1 MKAGDTLRVHFQNLL
16 PDQGSSY
23 VHNQFSAADE
33 SNVHFH
39 GLHVSGELPSD
50 DSTVPVLPGNE
61 ITYVTSLPTEHMPG
75 THWLHPHRHGST
87 AIQVAGGAA
96 LALIVEDPAGTLPSQ
111 VEGAP
116 EVLLVVMQIDLEM
129 SSRMASRARD
139 SWFSITGGSLTSLVN
154 GEVTPSISIKAGE
167 WTRFRV
173 IYAGWLAEM
182 LSFQITGC
190 EMVLLAKDGI
200 YIRDFPRTL
209 TAAAPIPTG
218 GRADLM
224 IRCPAASSNYQV
236 TWDGQTIATVITGAE
251 IVSSVD
257 FEAWTPSYPT
267 YLQDLRSTE
276 ASENCACETRFDREE
291 VNGDKFEYGVVLHE
305 SYLGAVVERNIN
317 ARSHPYHQ
325 HVFPFQLISGFTAD
339 GGGGGRG
346 RGGSNVNVATNY
358 NMPGDWHDTVEGSGS
373 VRYQPS
379 RFPGKVMLHCHR
391 LDHEDQGMMGLEMVK
406 TSGPCACL
414 SAANIGSAK
423 SWWVQVPALLFVAM
437 LAW

>member
-1 MKAGDTLRVHFQNLL
+1 MFGTKEVIQIW
-16 PDQGSSY
+16 
-23 VHNQFSAADE
+23 
-33 SNVHFH
+33 
-39 GLHVSGELPSD
+39 
-50 DSTVPVLPGNE
+50 GNE
-61 ITYVTSLPTEHMPG
+61 ITYVTSLPAEHMPG

-96 LALIVEDPAGTLPSQ
+96 LALIVKDPAGTLPSQ

-224 IRCPAASSNYQV
+224 IRCPAASSNIPSHL
-236 TWDGQTIATVITGAE
+236 G
-251 IVSSVD
+251 
-257 FEAWTPSYPT
+257 WT
-267 YLQDLRSTE
+267 DH
-276 ASENCACETRFDREE
+276 C
-291 VNGDKFEYGVVLHE
+291 NGDHRSWDCIQCWFWSMDSKLSHLSSGSSNYGGIWKL
-305 SYLGAVVERNIN
+305 YLW
-317 ARSHPYHQ
+317 HQ
-325 HVFPFQLISGFTAD
+325 VRQRTGEWWHVWIWSCATWELP
-339 GGGGGRG
+339 
-346 RGGSNVNVATNY
+346 GGSGWA
-358 NMPGDWHDTVEGSGS
+358 
-373 VRYQPS
+373 
-379 RFPGKVMLHCHR
+379 
-391 LDHEDQGMMGLEMVK
+391 
-406 TSGPCACL
+406 
-414 SAANIGSAK
+414 
-423 SWWVQVPALLFVAM
+423 
-437 LAW
+437 